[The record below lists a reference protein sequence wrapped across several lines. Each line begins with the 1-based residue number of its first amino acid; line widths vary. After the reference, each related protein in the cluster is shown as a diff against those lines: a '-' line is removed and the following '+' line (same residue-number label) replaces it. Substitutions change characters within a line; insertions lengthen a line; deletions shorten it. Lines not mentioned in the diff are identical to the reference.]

1 MTYAWDRMVMM
12 LFALVEFVLGIMLVW
27 DIGQIH
33 RHVTNDVVAEV
44 NNFTN
49 ALDNTQSD
57 MRDVVLTMV
66 GWSMGM
72 AILSVISVIVVS
84 LYYTLGKALNYYV
97 DAMPAMQPDGML
109 RMIVK
114 LLIIALGAL
123 GIVGVVA
130 SLSILSGTSTGVNMM
145 KFASPDKKK
154 AALELFMRATVYGVV
169 ILIFKLL
176 EALLGHAWA
185 IGLSKKHVET
195 LKTMTSM
202 EGTAF

>member
-44 NNFTN
+44 NKFTN

-195 LKTMTSM
+195 LKTMT
-202 EGTAF
+202 

>member
-44 NNFTN
+44 NKFTN

>member
-1 MTYAWDRMVMM
+1 MM

-44 NNFTN
+44 NKFTN

>member
-44 NNFTN
+44 NKFTN

-130 SLSILSGTSTGVNMM
+130 SLSILSGTSTGMNMM